1 MNNLN
6 LYLLQIVVAN
16 INPDAIETNGWLIL

>member
-6 LYLLQIVVAN
+6 LYLLQIVVAD